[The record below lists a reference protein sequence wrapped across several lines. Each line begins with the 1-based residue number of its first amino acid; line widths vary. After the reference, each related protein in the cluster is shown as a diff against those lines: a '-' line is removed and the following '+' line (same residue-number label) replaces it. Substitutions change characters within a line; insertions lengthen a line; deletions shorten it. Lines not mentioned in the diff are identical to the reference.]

1 MYETNL
7 QVSKKKANSLI
18 NLLRLIS
25 TYVRQLLTLLTQS
38 GCWNSYGCLDGLVY
52 RHLKSVYMR
61 DFTRCRNVIMVT
73 ICLEKFIKLCQC
85 HWCLALCQRNI
96 NIQGHREGT
105 SSVAFEVLIMN
116 CEIDSINLFIFN
128 YLPLNI
134 NLFIFNCL
142 TSNFCFP
149 KNIYFASRRERLFM
163 DARP

>member
-1 MYETNL
+1 M
-7 QVSKKKANSLI
+7 
-18 NLLRLIS
+18 IS

-105 SSVAFEVLIMN
+105 SSVAFEALIMN
-116 CEIDSINLFIFN
+116 CEIDYKFVHLQLFSVKYKFVH
-128 YLPLNI
+128 LQ
-134 NLFIFNCL
+134 LFGAKFLFSEKQENGCL
-142 TSNFCFP
+142 WTRVRSFGF
-149 KNIYFASRRERLFM
+149 
-163 DARP
+163 